1 MNRREFIEAAALAAA
16 LPARNTAAA
25 GAVTGAGA
33 TAQTTEP
40 FRIDC
45 QSHLYVPELLT
56 LMQGRQTSPRAY
68 RQGRDLYVVVNQW
81 VRKVLPRHTDVA
93 AKVAD
98 MDAAQI
104 RTTMLSINDPGPE
117 LFGADGPKVA
127 RLAHDYLS
135 DVMRAHPSRFMG
147 LATLPLQDMEASL
160 QELDRCVNKL
170 GFRGVLLYSNLDGS
184 WPDEPRYRPLFR
196 RAEEIGVPIL
206 LHPACPTTFEQ
217 TKGYEMAPTLGLM
230 FDTSI
235 ALTRIILA
243 GMLDEFPKLNLVC
256 PHVGGTVPYLVGRM
270 DHQTQVLKRGA
281 EHIRKPPSEYLR
293 GVWLDA
299 VSPLP
304 QAIKYGCDFVGVD
317 RMLYSSDH
325 PWVDPKLIIS
335 CIHQMK
341 LPAADEQKIYA
352 ANAQRL
358 FRL

>member
-1 MNRREFIEAAALAAA
+1 MTRDILRRGFFSAV
-16 LPARNTAAA
+16 A
-25 GAVTGAGA
+25 GAVAGA
-33 TAQTTEP
+33 ASKGQTSGP
-40 FRIDC
+40 YRIDC
-45 QSHLYVPELLT
+45 QSHLYVPELLR
-56 LMQGRQTSPRAY
+56 LMQGRQSSPRAY
-68 RQGRDLYVVVNQW
+68 RKGSDMYVQVNDW
-81 VRKVLPRHTDVA
+81 VRKVLPKHTDVA

-104 RTTMLSINDPGPE
+104 RTTILSINDPGPE
-117 LFGADGPKVA
+117 LFGSDGPKVA
-127 RLAHDYLS
+127 RLAHDFIAE
-135 DVMRAHPSRFMG
+135 VMRSYPSRFIG
-147 LATLPLQDMEASL
+147 LATLPLQDMDASIA
-160 QELDRCVNKL
+160 ELDRCVNKL
-170 GFRGVLLYSNLDGS
+170 GFRGILLYSNLDGA
-184 WPDEPRYRPLFR
+184 WPDEARYRPLFR
-196 RAEEIGVPIL
+196 RAEEIGIPIL

-235 ALTRIILA
+235 ALTRIILS

-281 EHIRKPPSEYLR
+281 EHIRKAPSEYLR
-293 GVWLDA
+293 NIWLDA

-325 PWVDPKLIIS
+325 PWVDPKLIAG
-335 CIHQMK
+335 CVHQLK
-341 LPAADEQKIYA
+341 LPAADEQKIFA
-352 ANAQRL
+352 DNAKRL

>member
-1 MNRREFIEAAALAAA
+1 
-16 LPARNTAAA
+16 
-25 GAVTGAGA
+25 
-33 TAQTTEP
+33 
-40 FRIDC
+40 
-45 QSHLYVPELLT
+45 
-56 LMQGRQTSPRAY
+56 
-68 RQGRDLYVVVNQW
+68 
-81 VRKVLPRHTDVA
+81 
-93 AKVAD
+93 
-98 MDAAQI
+98 
-104 RTTMLSINDPGPE
+104 
-117 LFGADGPKVA
+117 
-127 RLAHDYLS
+127 
-135 DVMRAHPSRFMG
+135 
-147 LATLPLQDMEASL
+147 
-160 QELDRCVNKL
+160 
-170 GFRGVLLYSNLDGS
+170 
-184 WPDEPRYRPLFR
+184 
-196 RAEEIGVPIL
+196 
-206 LHPACPTTFEQ
+206 
-217 TKGYEMAPTLGLM
+217 MAPTLGLM

>member
-1 MNRREFIEAAALAAA
+1 MHRRQFLEAAAIAVS
-16 LPARNTAAA
+16 R
-25 GAVTGAGA
+25 GASAETN
-33 TAQTTEP
+33 EP
-40 FRIDC
+40 YRIDC
-45 QSHLYVPELLT
+45 QSHLYVPELLA
-56 LMQGRQTSPRAY
+56 LMEKRQTSPRAY
-68 RQGRDLYVVVNQW
+68 RKGPDLFVEVNQW
-81 VRKVLPRHTDVA
+81 VRKVLPKHTDVP

-117 LFGADGPKVA
+117 LFGADGPQVA
-127 RLAHDYLS
+127 RLVHDFLGS
-135 DVMRAHPSRFMG
+135 VMRAHPSRFIG
-147 LATLPLQDMEASL
+147 LATLPLQDMDASL
-160 QELDRCVNKL
+160 RELDRCVNKL

-206 LHPACPTTFEQ
+206 LHPAYPSTYEQ

-235 ALTRIILA
+235 ALTRIILS

-256 PHVGGTVPYLVGRM
+256 PHVGGTVPYLIGRM

-281 EHIRKPPSEYLR
+281 AHIHKPPSEYLR
-293 GVWLDA
+293 NIWLDA

-304 QAIKYGCDFVGVD
+304 QAIRYGCDFVGID

-325 PWVDPKLIIS
+325 PWVDPKLIAD
-335 CIHQMK
+335 CVRQMK
-341 LPAADEQKIYA
+341 LPAADEQKIFA
-352 ANAQRL
+352 GNAQRL
-358 FRL
+358 FQL

>member
-1 MNRREFIEAAALAAA
+1 MAGGAAAAE
-16 LPARNTAAA
+16 PA
-25 GAVTGAGA
+25 
-33 TAQTTEP
+33 EP
-40 FRIDC
+40 YRIDC
-45 QSHLYVPELLT
+45 QSHLYVPELLA
-56 LMQGRQTSPRAY
+56 LMEKRQSSPRAY
-68 RQGRDLYVVVNQW
+68 RKGPDLYVQVNEW
-81 VRKVLPRHTDVA
+81 VRKVLPKHTDVP
-93 AKVAD
+93 AKIAD
-98 MDAAQI
+98 MDGALI

-127 RLAHDYLS
+127 RLVHDYIGE
-135 DVMRAHPSRFMG
+135 VMRAHPSRFIG
-147 LATLPLQDMEASL
+147 LATLPLQDMDASL
-160 QELDRCVNKL
+160 QELERCVNKL
-170 GFRGVLLYSNLDGS
+170 GFRGVLLYSNLDGR
-184 WPDEPRYRPLFR
+184 WPDEPQYRPLFR
-196 RAEEIGVPIL
+196 RAEEMGVPIL

-281 EHIRKPPSEYLR
+281 EHIRKAPSEYLR
-293 GVWLDA
+293 GIWLDA

-304 QAIKYGCDFVGVD
+304 QAIKYGCDFVGAD

-325 PWVDPKLIIS
+325 PWVDPKLIAS
-335 CIHQMK
+335 CVREMK
-341 LPAADEQKIYA
+341 LPTADEHKIFA
-352 ANAQRL
+352 GNAQRL